1 MHSILFS
8 SVKEHLTY
16 CRAVFLDVKRLN
28 SVGLSDMMR
37 RCVLDRRPE
46 AAQHRAQGATCE
58 VTWPGAPVQPT
69 IHYTLY
75 SPLASWSNN
84 GHTLQLTVQCPA
96 GSLHNAG
103 HQCLVFWRCPRSANI
118 CHTFPAILTVCALM
132 CLKVTIHLVR
142 QCTSNI
148 AVCWGQ
154 VVLLSMFSMHL
165 AHPSLTLHKSL
176 LFIHSAE
183 PYMA

>member
-1 MHSILFS
+1 MLCS

-75 SPLASWSNN
+75 SPLSSWSNN
-84 GHTLQLTVQCPA
+84 GHTLQLTVRCPA
-96 GSLHNAG
+96 GSLYTMQAT
-103 HQCLVFWRCPRSANI
+103 S
-118 CHTFPAILTVCALM
+118 VCFLALPQV
-132 CLKVTIHLVR
+132 CEYLPHL
-142 QCTSNI
+142 S
-148 AVCWGQ
+148 
-154 VVLLSMFSMHL
+154 
-165 AHPSLTLHKSL
+165 
-176 LFIHSAE
+176 
-183 PYMA
+183 